1 MAARK
6 TGGLGRGLDALI
18 PAKTAPTE
26 KTSPKNTTDTSGEN
40 NQAASVQEKEAAVP
54 TNGEMM
60 VKLSKVEPNRS
71 QPRKQFNEDALLELS
86 ESIKQYGILQPL
98 LVSDKKDYYEIIAGE
113 RRWRAAKLAG
123 LKEVPVIVKE
133 FSEQEVV
140 EISLIENIQR
150 ENLNAIEEASAYQY
164 LIDHSGYTQEM
175 VAQKVGKSRSA
186 IANSLRL
193 LSLSDKMKDDIV
205 SGAMSAGH
213 ARAILSLINPADREL
228 LRDKIVHEGLSV
240 RDAEILA
247 ESYNKGHKL
256 IQRKKST
263 EKDTEVVNIEEK
275 FVSAVGAR
283 VEIKGSLDK
292 GKLQIKFKSQKD
304 LERLY
309 ALLSGGG
316 VLFDE

>member
-1 MAARK
+1 MANEKKR
-6 TGGLGRGLDALI
+6 GLGKGISSLMSGFDFDTQTDDIITNTIKDERKDKMTVVQLDI
-18 PAKTAPTE
+18 
-26 KTSPKNTTDTSGEN
+26 GH
-40 NQAASVQEKEAAVP
+40 VR
-54 TNGEMM
+54 
-60 VKLSKVEPNRS
+60 PNPN
-71 QPRKQFNEDALLELS
+71 QPRKFFDEEALEGLA
-86 ESIKQYGILQPL
+86 ESIKSQGIIQPL
-98 LVSDKKDYYEIIAGE
+98 TVEEIAPGEFSIIAGE
-113 RRWRAAKLAG
+113 RRYRAAKIAG
-123 LKEVPVIVKE
+123 LDKVPAIVVSLSEVQRI
-133 FSEQEVV
+133 QM
-140 EISLIENIQR
+140 SLIENIQR

>member
-1 MAARK
+1 MSGFDFDTQTDDIITKTIKDERK
-6 TGGLGRGLDALI
+6 DKMTVVQLDI
-18 PAKTAPTE
+18 
-26 KTSPKNTTDTSGEN
+26 GH
-40 NQAASVQEKEAAVP
+40 VR
-54 TNGEMM
+54 
-60 VKLSKVEPNRS
+60 PNPN
-71 QPRKQFNEDALLELS
+71 QPRKFFDEEALEGLA
-86 ESIKQYGILQPL
+86 ESIKSQGIIQPL
-98 LVSDKKDYYEIIAGE
+98 TVEEIAPGEFSIIAGE
-113 RRWRAAKLAG
+113 RRYRAAKIAG
-123 LKEVPVIVKE
+123 LDKVPAIVVSLSEVQRI
-133 FSEQEVV
+133 QM
-140 EISLIENIQR
+140 SLIENIQR

-164 LIDHSGYTQEM
+164 LIDHSGFTQEM

>member
-1 MAARK
+1 MANEKKR
-6 TGGLGRGLDALI
+6 GLGKGISSLISGFDFDTQTDDIITKTIKDERKEKMTVVQLDI
-18 PAKTAPTE
+18 
-26 KTSPKNTTDTSGEN
+26 GH
-40 NQAASVQEKEAAVP
+40 VR
-54 TNGEMM
+54 
-60 VKLSKVEPNRS
+60 PNPN
-71 QPRKQFNEDALLELS
+71 QPRKFFDEEALEGLA
-86 ESIKQYGILQPL
+86 ESIKSQGIIQPL
-98 LVSDKKDYYEIIAGE
+98 TIEEIAPGEFSIIAGE
-113 RRWRAAKLAG
+113 RRYRAAKIAG
-123 LKEVPVIVKE
+123 LDKVPAIVVSLSEVQRI
-133 FSEQEVV
+133 QM
-140 EISLIENIQR
+140 SLIENIQR

-175 VAQKVGKSRSA
+175 VSQKVGKSRSA

-213 ARAILSLINPADREL
+213 ARAILSLVNPADREL

-256 IQRKKST
+256 IQRKKNT
-263 EKDTEVVNIEEK
+263 ERDGEVVSIEEK

>member
-1 MAARK
+1 MANEKKR
-6 TGGLGRGLDALI
+6 GLGKGISSLMSGFDFDTQTDDIITKTIKDERKDKMTVVQLDI
-18 PAKTAPTE
+18 
-26 KTSPKNTTDTSGEN
+26 GH
-40 NQAASVQEKEAAVP
+40 VR
-54 TNGEMM
+54 
-60 VKLSKVEPNRS
+60 PNPN
-71 QPRKQFNEDALLELS
+71 QPRKFFDEEALEGLA
-86 ESIKQYGILQPL
+86 ESIKSQGIIQPL
-98 LVSDKKDYYEIIAGE
+98 TVEEIAPGEFSIIAGE
-113 RRWRAAKLAG
+113 RRYRAAKIAG
-123 LKEVPVIVKE
+123 LDKVPAIVVSLSEVQRI
-133 FSEQEVV
+133 QM
-140 EISLIENIQR
+140 SLIENIQR

-240 RDAEILA
+240 RDAEMLA

>member
-1 MAARK
+1 MANEKKR
-6 TGGLGRGLDALI
+6 GLGKGISSLMSGFDFDTQTDDIITKTIKDERKEKMTVVQLDI
-18 PAKTAPTE
+18 
-26 KTSPKNTTDTSGEN
+26 GH
-40 NQAASVQEKEAAVP
+40 VR
-54 TNGEMM
+54 
-60 VKLSKVEPNRS
+60 PNPN
-71 QPRKQFNEDALLELS
+71 QPRKFFDEEALEGLA
-86 ESIKQYGILQPL
+86 ESIKSQGIIQPL
-98 LVSDKKDYYEIIAGE
+98 TVEEIAPGEFSIIAGE
-113 RRWRAAKLAG
+113 RRYRAAKIAG
-123 LKEVPVIVKE
+123 LDKVPAIVVSLSEVQRI
-133 FSEQEVV
+133 QM
-140 EISLIENIQR
+140 SLIENIQR

-175 VAQKVGKSRSA
+175 VSQKVGKSRSA

-213 ARAILSLINPADREL
+213 ARAILSLVNPADREL

-256 IQRKKST
+256 IQRKKNT
-263 EKDTEVVNIEEK
+263 ERDGEVVCIEEK
-275 FVSAVGAR
+275 FVSAIGAR

>member
-1 MAARK
+1 MANEKKR
-6 TGGLGRGLDALI
+6 GLGKGISSLMSGFDFDTQTDDIITKTIKDERKDKMTVVQLDI
-18 PAKTAPTE
+18 
-26 KTSPKNTTDTSGEN
+26 GHIR
-40 NQAASVQEKEAAVP
+40 
-54 TNGEMM
+54 
-60 VKLSKVEPNRS
+60 PNPN
-71 QPRKQFNEDALLELS
+71 QPRKFFDEEALEGLA
-86 ESIKQYGILQPL
+86 ESIKSQGIIQPL
-98 LVSDKKDYYEIIAGE
+98 TVEEIAPGEFSIIAGE
-113 RRWRAAKLAG
+113 RRYRAAKIAG
-123 LKEVPVIVKE
+123 LDKVPAIVVSLSEVQRI
-133 FSEQEVV
+133 QM
-140 EISLIENIQR
+140 SLIENIQR

>member
-1 MAARK
+1 MANEKKR
-6 TGGLGRGLDALI
+6 GLGKGISSLMSGFDFDTQTDDIITKTIKDERKDKMTVVQLDI
-18 PAKTAPTE
+18 
-26 KTSPKNTTDTSGEN
+26 GH
-40 NQAASVQEKEAAVP
+40 VR
-54 TNGEMM
+54 
-60 VKLSKVEPNRS
+60 PNPN
-71 QPRKQFNEDALLELS
+71 QPRKFFDEEALEGLA
-86 ESIKQYGILQPL
+86 ESIKSQGIIQPL
-98 LVSDKKDYYEIIAGE
+98 TVEEIAPGEFSIIAGE
-113 RRWRAAKLAG
+113 RRYRAAKIAG
-123 LKEVPVIVKE
+123 LDKVPAIVVSLSEVQRI
-133 FSEQEVV
+133 QM
-140 EISLIENIQR
+140 SLIENIQR

-164 LIDHSGYTQEM
+164 LIDHSGFTQEM

-213 ARAILSLINPADREL
+213 ARTILSLINPADREL

>member
-1 MAARK
+1 MANEKKR
-6 TGGLGRGLDALI
+6 GLGKGISSLMSGFDFDTQTDDIITKTIKDERKDKMTVVQLDI
-18 PAKTAPTE
+18 
-26 KTSPKNTTDTSGEN
+26 GH
-40 NQAASVQEKEAAVP
+40 VR
-54 TNGEMM
+54 
-60 VKLSKVEPNRS
+60 PNPN
-71 QPRKQFNEDALLELS
+71 QPRKFFDEEALEGLA
-86 ESIKQYGILQPL
+86 ESIKSQGIIQPL
-98 LVSDKKDYYEIIAGE
+98 TVEEIAPGEFSIIAGE
-113 RRWRAAKLAG
+113 RRYRAAKIAG
-123 LKEVPVIVKE
+123 LDKVPAIVVSLSEVQRI
-133 FSEQEVV
+133 QM
-140 EISLIENIQR
+140 SLIENIQR

-275 FVSAVGAR
+275 FVSAVGVR

>member
-1 MAARK
+1 MANEKKR
-6 TGGLGRGLDALI
+6 GLGKGISSLMSGFDFDTQTDDIITKTIKDERKDKMTVVQLDI
-18 PAKTAPTE
+18 
-26 KTSPKNTTDTSGEN
+26 GH
-40 NQAASVQEKEAAVP
+40 VR
-54 TNGEMM
+54 
-60 VKLSKVEPNRS
+60 PNPN
-71 QPRKQFNEDALLELS
+71 QPRKFFDEEALEGLA
-86 ESIKQYGILQPL
+86 ESIKSQGIIQPL
-98 LVSDKKDYYEIIAGE
+98 TVEEIAPGEFSIIAGE
-113 RRWRAAKLAG
+113 RRYRAAKIAG
-123 LKEVPVIVKE
+123 LDKVPAIVVSLSEVQRI
-133 FSEQEVV
+133 QM
-140 EISLIENIQR
+140 SLIENIQR

-275 FVSAVGAR
+275 FVSAIGAR

>member
-1 MAARK
+1 MANEK
-6 TGGLGRGLDALI
+6 TRGLGKGISSLMSGFDFDTQTDDIITKTIKDERKDKMTVVQLDI
-18 PAKTAPTE
+18 
-26 KTSPKNTTDTSGEN
+26 GH
-40 NQAASVQEKEAAVP
+40 VR
-54 TNGEMM
+54 
-60 VKLSKVEPNRS
+60 PNPN
-71 QPRKQFNEDALLELS
+71 QPRKFFDEEALEGLA
-86 ESIKQYGILQPL
+86 ESIKSQGIIQPL
-98 LVSDKKDYYEIIAGE
+98 TVEEIAPGEFSIIAGE
-113 RRWRAAKLAG
+113 RRYRAAKIAG
-123 LKEVPVIVKE
+123 LDKVPAIVVSLSEVQRI
-133 FSEQEVV
+133 QM
-140 EISLIENIQR
+140 SLIENIQR

>member
-1 MAARK
+1 MANEK
-6 TGGLGRGLDALI
+6 KRGLRKGISSLMSGFDFDTQTDDI
-18 PAKTAPTE
+18 ITKTIKDERKE
-26 KTSPKNTTDTSGEN
+26 KMTV
-40 NQAASVQEKEAAVP
+40 VQLDIGHVR
-54 TNGEMM
+54 
-60 VKLSKVEPNRS
+60 PNPN
-71 QPRKQFNEDALLELS
+71 QPRKFFDEEALEGLA
-86 ESIKQYGILQPL
+86 ESIKSQGIIQPL
-98 LVSDKKDYYEIIAGE
+98 TVEEIAPGEFSIIAGE
-113 RRWRAAKLAG
+113 RRYRAAKIAG
-123 LKEVPVIVKE
+123 LDKVPAIVVSLSEVQRI
-133 FSEQEVV
+133 QM
-140 EISLIENIQR
+140 SLIENIQR

-175 VAQKVGKSRSA
+175 VSQKVGKSRSA

-213 ARAILSLINPADREL
+213 ARAILSLVNPADREL

-256 IQRKKST
+256 IQRKKNT
-263 EKDTEVVNIEEK
+263 ERDGEVVSIEEK

>member
-1 MAARK
+1 MANEKKR
-6 TGGLGRGLDALI
+6 GLGKGISSLMSGFDFDTQTDDIITKTIKDERKEKMTVVQLDI
-18 PAKTAPTE
+18 
-26 KTSPKNTTDTSGEN
+26 GH
-40 NQAASVQEKEAAVP
+40 VR
-54 TNGEMM
+54 
-60 VKLSKVEPNRS
+60 PNPN
-71 QPRKQFNEDALLELS
+71 QPRKFFDEEALEGLA
-86 ESIKQYGILQPL
+86 ESIKSQGIIQPL
-98 LVSDKKDYYEIIAGE
+98 TVEEIAPGEFSIIAGE
-113 RRWRAAKLAG
+113 RRYRAAKIAG
-123 LKEVPVIVKE
+123 LDKVPAIIVSLSEVQRI
-133 FSEQEVV
+133 QM
-140 EISLIENIQR
+140 SLIENIQR
-150 ENLNAIEEASAYQY
+150 ENLNAIEDASAYQY

-175 VAQKVGKSRSA
+175 VSQKVGKSRSA

-213 ARAILSLINPADREL
+213 ARAILSLVNPADREL

-256 IQRKKST
+256 IQRKKNT
-263 EKDTEVVNIEEK
+263 ERDGEVVSIEEK

>member
-1 MAARK
+1 MANEKKR
-6 TGGLGRGLDALI
+6 GLGKGISSLMSGFDFDTQTDDIITKTIKDERKEKMTVVQLDI
-18 PAKTAPTE
+18 
-26 KTSPKNTTDTSGEN
+26 GH
-40 NQAASVQEKEAAVP
+40 VR
-54 TNGEMM
+54 
-60 VKLSKVEPNRS
+60 PNPN
-71 QPRKQFNEDALLELS
+71 QPRKFFDEEALEGLA
-86 ESIKQYGILQPL
+86 ESIKSQGIIQPL
-98 LVSDKKDYYEIIAGE
+98 TVEEIAPGEFSIIAGE
-113 RRWRAAKLAG
+113 RRYRAAKIAG
-123 LKEVPVIVKE
+123 LDKVPAIVVSLSEVQRI
-133 FSEQEVV
+133 QM
-140 EISLIENIQR
+140 SLIENIQR

-275 FVSAVGAR
+275 FVLAVGAR

>member
-1 MAARK
+1 MANEKKR
-6 TGGLGRGLDALI
+6 GLGKGISSLMSGVDFDTQTDDIITKTIKDERKDKMTVVQLDI
-18 PAKTAPTE
+18 
-26 KTSPKNTTDTSGEN
+26 GH
-40 NQAASVQEKEAAVP
+40 VR
-54 TNGEMM
+54 
-60 VKLSKVEPNRS
+60 PNPN
-71 QPRKQFNEDALLELS
+71 QPRKFFDEEALEGLA
-86 ESIKQYGILQPL
+86 ESIKSQGIIQPL
-98 LVSDKKDYYEIIAGE
+98 TVEEIAPGEFSIIAGE
-113 RRWRAAKLAG
+113 RRYRAAKIAG
-123 LKEVPVIVKE
+123 LDKVPAIVVSLSEVQRI
-133 FSEQEVV
+133 QM
-140 EISLIENIQR
+140 SLIENIQR

>member
-1 MAARK
+1 MANEKKR
-6 TGGLGRGLDALI
+6 GLGKGISSLMSGFDFDTQTDDIITKTIKDERKDKMTVVQLDI
-18 PAKTAPTE
+18 
-26 KTSPKNTTDTSGEN
+26 GH
-40 NQAASVQEKEAAVP
+40 VR
-54 TNGEMM
+54 
-60 VKLSKVEPNRS
+60 PNPN
-71 QPRKQFNEDALLELS
+71 QPRKFFDEEALEGLA
-86 ESIKQYGILQPL
+86 ESIKSQGIIQPL
-98 LVSDKKDYYEIIAGE
+98 TVEEIAPGEFSIIAGE
-113 RRWRAAKLAG
+113 RRYRAAKIAG
-123 LKEVPVIVKE
+123 LDKVPAIVVSLSEVQRI
-133 FSEQEVV
+133 QM
-140 EISLIENIQR
+140 SLIENIQR

-164 LIDHSGYTQEM
+164 LIDHSGFTQEM

-263 EKDTEVVNIEEK
+263 EKDTDVVNIEEK

-292 GKLQIKFKSQKD
+292 GKLQIKFKSKKD

>member
-1 MAARK
+1 MANEKKR
-6 TGGLGRGLDALI
+6 GLGKGISSLMSGFDFDTQTDDIITKTIKDERKDKMTVVQLDI
-18 PAKTAPTE
+18 
-26 KTSPKNTTDTSGEN
+26 GH
-40 NQAASVQEKEAAVP
+40 VR
-54 TNGEMM
+54 
-60 VKLSKVEPNRS
+60 PNPN
-71 QPRKQFNEDALLELS
+71 QPRKFFDEEALEGLA
-86 ESIKQYGILQPL
+86 ESIKSQGIIQPL
-98 LVSDKKDYYEIIAGE
+98 TVEEIAPGEFSIIAGE
-113 RRWRAAKLAG
+113 RRYRAAKIAG
-123 LKEVPVIVKE
+123 LDKVPAIVVSLSEVQRI
-133 FSEQEVV
+133 QM
-140 EISLIENIQR
+140 SLIENIQR

-256 IQRKKST
+256 IQRKKNT
-263 EKDTEVVNIEEK
+263 ERDGEVVSIEEK
-275 FVSAVGAR
+275 FVSAIGAR